1 MQNTKPMNRDS
12 KNRNSDSKDGNAN
25 AFEYSIN
32 PEQTVTRDLH
42 AHPDEH
48 SDDFGLRDQS
58 EDATDVSLR
67 NSAFKVVCLASV
79 YRDR

>member
-12 KNRNSDSKDGNAN
+12 KNRNSENAN

-42 AHPDEH
+42 AHPDEY

-58 EDATDVSLR
+58 ENATDVSLR